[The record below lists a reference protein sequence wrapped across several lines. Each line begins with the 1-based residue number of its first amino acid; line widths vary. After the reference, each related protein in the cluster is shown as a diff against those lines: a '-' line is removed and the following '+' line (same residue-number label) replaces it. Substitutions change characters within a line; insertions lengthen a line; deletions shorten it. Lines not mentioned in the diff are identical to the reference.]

1 MAKKIDGFIKLQIP
15 AGKAT
20 PAPPVGPALGQKGVN
35 IVQFTKEFNAK
46 TADKGDT
53 IIRVGSMDKYRVMGT
68 WDLGIWVHKMTSK
81 DPSSKMLNADRVDKE
96 QWIVVDEGARR

>member
-1 MAKKIDGFIKLQIP
+1 MPFLLRDPKTGKI
-15 AGKAT
+15 
-20 PAPPVGPALGQKGVN
+20 V
-35 IVQFTKEFNAK
+35 EFH
-46 TADKGDT
+46 KGDT